1 MSFTQEK
8 LININPK
15 QVQAYV
21 SPGDRCDGCDFE
33 CKLGYK
39 YTPYGYHIFPTINGF
54 LIYCYVDENYQIQTT
69 SDIVTPNRTTAQAR
83 QKELTAKVLAGKIAR
98 LCDHY
103 KTR

>member
-39 YTPYGYHIFPTINGF
+39 YSLYGYHIYPTINGE
-54 LIYCYVDENYQIQTT
+54 IVSRYINENYKSQFTGVVVHKT
-69 SDIVTPNRTTAQAR
+69 GTDM
-83 QKELTAKVLAGKIAR
+83 QKLYAKTWAGEIAH

>member
-8 LININPK
+8 MININPK

-33 CKLGYK
+33 CKLGYM
-39 YTPYGYHIFPTINGF
+39 YSSYGYYIYPTINGE
-54 LIYCYVDENYQIQTT
+54 IVSRYINENYKSQFTGVVVHKT
-69 SDIVTPNRTTAQAR
+69 GTDM
-83 QKELTAKVLAGKIAR
+83 QKLYAKTWAGEIAR

-103 KTR
+103 KIR

>member
-15 QVQAYV
+15 QVQEYV
-21 SPGDRCDGCDFE
+21 SPGDRCDGCE
-33 CKLGYK
+33 VRCKLGYA
-39 YTPYGYHIFPTINGF
+39 YSVYGYRIFPTINEKIIDSYIDATGAMR
-54 LIYCYVDENYQIQTT
+54 LTGRLLNGYNRG
-69 SDIVTPNRTTAQAR
+69 TPYWAIRAR
-83 QKELTAKVLAGKIAR
+83 GLAGKIAH

>member
-39 YTPYGYHIFPTINGF
+39 YSPYGYHIYPTINGE
-54 LIYCYVDENYQIQTT
+54 IVSRYINENYKSQFTGVVVLKT
-69 SDIVTPNRTTAQAR
+69 RTDQ
-83 QKELTAKVLAGKIAR
+83 QKLYAKTWAGKIAR

>member
-39 YTPYGYHIFPTINGF
+39 YSPYDIFPTINGF
-54 LIYCYVDENYQIQTT
+54 IIYCYIDENYQIQTT
-69 SDIVTPNRTTAQAR
+69 SDNVTPNGITAQAR